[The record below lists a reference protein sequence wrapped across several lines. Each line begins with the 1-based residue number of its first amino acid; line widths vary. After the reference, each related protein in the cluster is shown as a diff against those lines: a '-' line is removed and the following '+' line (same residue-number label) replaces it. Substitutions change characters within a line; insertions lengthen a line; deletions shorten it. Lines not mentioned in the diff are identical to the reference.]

1 MMFFDFPTLFA
12 EAAAGA
18 APSGSGSPPMLMF
31 LVVMMAGL
39 YFIVLLPGQR
49 AEKKRRLMIDSLKKN
64 DRVLTSGGIYGTVVS
79 VDAEGDKVIVRVDD
93 SVKLTFS
100 RAGISRVIE
109 PVDKEKEK
117 EKEKDKATT

>member
-1 MMFFDFPTLFA
+1 MPFFDFPTLFA
-12 EAAAGA
+12 DAAAKSAPAAGA
-18 APSGSGSPPMLMF
+18 SGSPPMLLF

-64 DRVLTSGGIYGTVVS
+64 DRVLTAAGIYGTVVS

-100 RAGISRVIE
+100 RAGIARVIE
-109 PVDKEKEK
+109 EKD
-117 EKEKDKATT
+117 KEKDKDKAAD